1 MRLPAVTL
9 TLAALALGG
18 CASSEPTEDELPKVD
33 EPAVVLPPGPRL
45 KFDFELE
52 WSDIDRERR
61 TGARD
66 PEQVARWVTERRNA
80 VQQCLRN
87 EPTQAV
93 RQAIE
98 LLEEILSKVPDSS
111 RDRYLLAQCM
121 FFEASYWFRLADSY
135 AWEMNRLELDR
146 TAHQSDGGR
155 ALSDEEV
162 AAKVA
167 ELRKVFDLLLVN
179 LNRSAGRSLSL
190 FASYRQQR
198 ADDKSVY
205 DYLWKLHFYLQ
216 NYVEAQRWLDQV
228 LHEMDLAGIPE
239 RDPLRQDYRE
249 LRKEILER
257 VTEQR
262 LGQFQPVK
270 PFVRDRMRL
279 SEAGTRPPGAP
290 PR

>member
-18 CASSEPTEDELPKVD
+18 CASNQPTEDELPTVD
-33 EPAVVLPPGPRL
+33 GPAVVLPPGPRL
-45 KFDFELE
+45 PTDFQVQWE
-52 WSDIDRERR
+52 DIDRDKR
-61 TGARD
+61 TGERD
-66 PEQVARWVTERRNA
+66 PEQVARWVTERRYM
-80 VQQCLRN
+80 VQRCLRN
-87 EPTQAV
+87 EPTQAI

-135 AWEMNRLELDR
+135 AWEMGRLELER
-146 TAHQSDGGR
+146 TAHQSDGGGR
-155 ALSDEEV
+155 LTDEQV

-167 ELRKVFDLLLVN
+167 ELRPTFDLLLVN
-179 LNRSAGRSLSL
+179 LNRAGARSLSL
-190 FASYRQQR
+190 FTSYRQQR

-205 DYLWKLHFYLQ
+205 DYIWKLHFYQQ
-216 NYVEAQRWLDQV
+216 NYLEAQRWLDQV
-228 LHEMDLAGIPE
+228 LHEMDMAGIPE
-239 RDPLRQDYRE
+239 RDPLRLDYNE
-249 LRKEILER
+249 LRREIAER

-270 PFVRDRMRL
+270 PFVRDRMRV
-279 SEAGTRPPGAP
+279 SEAGTRPPGG
-290 PR
+290 